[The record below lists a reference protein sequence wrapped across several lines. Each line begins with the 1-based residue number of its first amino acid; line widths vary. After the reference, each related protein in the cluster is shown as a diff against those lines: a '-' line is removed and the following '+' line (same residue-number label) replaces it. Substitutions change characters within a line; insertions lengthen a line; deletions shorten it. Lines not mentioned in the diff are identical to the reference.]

1 MKGKP
6 TSFDIAYKAGVSQA
20 TVSRALRD
28 SPLVSE
34 ETRRKIKAI
43 AKEINYKVDKHAS
56 SLRRQQAQTL
66 AVLLFEDP
74 TSDDSLINPFFMSM
88 LASITRTC
96 ARAGYDLLISFQQ
109 LSDDWHADYQD
120 SHKADGLILLGYGDY
135 ITSESKLAKLAEQGT
150 HFVRWGPSVEGQA
163 GLTVG
168 CDNVQGGRLLTEH
181 LLALGRRKI
190 AFIGDASLHCPEFLD
205 RHRGYEQALKA
216 AKLKP
221 GKDLYVPV
229 ADSTEAVGYEATNTL
244 LARGKAFDAVF
255 AASDLI
261 AIGALR
267 ALAEHGKRVP
277 EDIAVVGFD
286 DIPMA
291 SFANP
296 ALTTV
301 LQDTKLAGELL
312 VSTLINLIE
321 KKQPASNAMLPA
333 KLVIRRSCGASP
345 TEVPSAK
352 RVK

>member
-34 ETRRKIKAI
+34 ETRRKVKAI

-88 LASITRTC
+88 LASITRSC

-135 ITSESKLAKLAEQGT
+135 LTSESKLAKLAEQGT
-150 HFVRWGPSVEGQA
+150 HFVRWGPSVPGQA

-168 CDNVQGGRLLTEH
+168 CDNVQGGRLLTDH
-181 LLALGRRKI
+181 LIKLGRRRI

-205 RHRGYEQALKA
+205 RHRGHAEAMRA
-216 AKLKP
+216 AKVRVP
-221 GKDLYVPV
+221 DDLLVPV
-229 ADSTEAVGYEATNTL
+229 QDSTEQVGFDAMNTL
-244 LARGKAFDAVF
+244 LGKDKPFDAVF
-255 AASDLI
+255 AASDLL
-261 AIGALR
+261 AIGAMR
-267 ALAEHGKRVP
+267 ALAAAGKSVP
-277 EDIAVVGFD
+277 EDVAVVGFD

-291 SFANP
+291 SFSNP
-296 ALTTV
+296 PLTTV
-301 LQDTKLAGELL
+301 AQDTRVAGELL
-312 VSTLINLIE
+312 VATLIQAIE
-321 KKQPASNAMLPA
+321 KKAVESVMLPA
-333 KLVIRRSCGASP
+333 RLVVRRSCG
-345 TEVPSAK
+345 SA
-352 RVK
+352 R

>member
-34 ETRRKIKAI
+34 ETRRKVKAI

-88 LASITRTC
+88 LASITRSC

-135 ITSESKLAKLAEQGT
+135 LTSESKLAKLAEQGT
-150 HFVRWGPSVEGQA
+150 HFVRWGPSVPGQA

-168 CDNVQGGRLLTEH
+168 CDNVQGGRLLTDH
-181 LLALGRRKI
+181 LIKLGRRAI

-205 RHRGYEQALKA
+205 RHRGYSEAMRA
-216 AKLKP
+216 AKVRQSDTL
-221 GKDLYVPV
+221 LVPV
-229 ADSTEAVGYEATNTL
+229 QDSTEQVGFEAMTTL
-244 LARGKAFDAVF
+244 IATGKKFDAVF
-255 AASDLI
+255 AASDLL
-261 AIGALR
+261 AIGAMR
-267 ALAEHGKRVP
+267 ALTAAGRSVP
-277 EDIAVVGFD
+277 DDVAVVGFD

-291 SFANP
+291 SFSNP
-296 ALTTV
+296 PLTTV
-301 LQDTKLAGELL
+301 AQDTRVAGELL
-312 VSTLINLIE
+312 VATLIQAIE
-321 KKQPASNAMLPA
+321 KKAVESVMLPA
-333 KLVIRRSCGASP
+333 RLVVRRSSGSP
-345 TEVPSAK
+345 
-352 RVK
+352 R